1 MPSRMVY
8 LVYIQ
13 DSFERVLSVFE
24 IVSCQV
30 ALLSYKR
37 TLNNLHYCLCTLMAV
52 PKIYLMIAF
61 NSYKKSYGDD
71 SQYATYSRTS
81 LGCIIYVLN
90 VNGLIFNDIDND
102 IAQKLFRT
110 TQVPHLP
117 P

>member
-1 MPSRMVY
+1 MPTRMVY

-24 IVSCQV
+24 TVSCQV

-37 TLNNLHYCLCTLMAV
+37 TLNSLHYCLCTLMAV

-71 SQYATYSRTS
+71 SQYTTYSRTS
-81 LGCIIYVLN
+81 LGCIIFVS
-90 VNGLIFNDIDND
+90 
-102 IAQKLFRT
+102 
-110 TQVPHLP
+110 
-117 P
+117 

>member
-37 TLNNLHYCLCTLMAV
+37 TLNNLHYCFCTLMAA

-61 NSYKKSYGDD
+61 NSYKKSWLRGRH
-71 SQYATYSRTS
+71 SI
-81 LGCIIYVLN
+81 CH
-90 VNGLIFNDIDND
+90 
-102 IAQKLFRT
+102 LF
-110 TQVPHLP
+110 
-117 P
+117 

>member
-1 MPSRMVY
+1 MLRVIKIIKRGNMPSRIVY
-8 LVYIQ
+8 LVYIE
-13 DSFERVLSVFE
+13 DSFERVLYMYVFE

-61 NSYKKSYGDD
+61 NPYKKSYGDD

-81 LGCIIYVLN
+81 LGCIIFVS
-90 VNGLIFNDIDND
+90 
-102 IAQKLFRT
+102 
-110 TQVPHLP
+110 
-117 P
+117 